1 MPDLVLSERDGP
13 IVTLTLNRPEK
24 RNPLS
29 LELMRTLRD
38 LLLEAADESAA
49 AVVVAGAGPAFSA
62 GHDLTELRGGD
73 PASYEE
79 VFAACEEL
87 MRTVHELP
95 VPVVARVHGMASAA
109 GCQLV
114 AACDLAVASEDAR
127 FATPGVRIGL
137 FCTTPMVELVRA
149 VGPRRAMRML
159 LTGEPID
166 AATARTWGLVTDVV
180 RADELVE
187 ATTALARTV
196 AAASPAVVALG
207 KRAFHE
213 GLGLPLDEA
222 YERASATMCAN
233 ALMDDAQ
240 EGIGAFLEKRPPV
253 WSGGR
258 APR

>member
-13 IVTLTLNRPEK
+13 VLTLTLNRPEK

-38 LLLEAADESAA
+38 RLLEAAGEEA
-49 AVVVAGAGPAFSA
+49 AVVILAGAGPAFSA

-73 PASYEE
+73 PALYEE
-79 VFAACEEL
+79 VFAACADL

-95 VPVVARVHGMASAA
+95 LPVIARVHGMASAA

-114 AACDLAVASEDAR
+114 AACDLAVASTEAR

-137 FCTTPMVELVRA
+137 FCTTPMVEVVRA
-149 VGPRRAMRML
+149 VGGRRAMRML

-166 AATARTWGLVTDVV
+166 AATALSWGLVTDMVP
-180 RADELVE
+180 ADALVE
-187 ATTALARTV
+187 ATGALARTI
-196 AAASPAVVALG
+196 ASASPAVVALG
-207 KRAFHE
+207 KRAFFE
-213 GLGLPLDEA
+213 GIGLPLDEA
-222 YERASATMCAN
+222 YERASTTMCAN

-240 EGIGAFLEKRPPV
+240 EGIGAFLEKRAPV
-253 WSGGR
+253 WGGSR
-258 APR
+258 AAR